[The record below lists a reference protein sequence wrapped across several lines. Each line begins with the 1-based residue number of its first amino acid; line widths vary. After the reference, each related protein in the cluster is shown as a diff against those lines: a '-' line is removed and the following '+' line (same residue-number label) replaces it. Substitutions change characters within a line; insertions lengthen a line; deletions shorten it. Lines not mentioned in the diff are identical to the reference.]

1 MSPWIE
7 TRLPRWPLYA
17 GIAVIVAGIV
27 VGYLLM
33 TGAVGGGGDPGEE
46 PETPGLVRSAATSE
60 STSAST
66 QSADERPSPLEVVSW
81 GHAKGQLAVVVRNES
96 GEPITAER
104 VRITALDSEGDVLT
118 STTGTPDDVC
128 CTIVGLPPGRYFGLF
143 ANLDP
148 TTLERTADVA
158 VEQVDEPVPGASKAA
173 LPAARIRVDGTRLQ
187 RLPDDTVVSAR
198 LTTRGSGLSGYVA
211 AQAFLVGR
219 DGRVVQVISGR
230 FYCFGPGQSRTVR
243 MQLLHAAP
251 EGVRL
256 DRVVAYPIPAGIPAH
271 VSWEC
276 R

>member
-17 GIAVIVAGIV
+17 GIGVIVAGIV

-33 TGAVGGGGDPGEE
+33 TGAVGGGEDPGEE
-46 PETPGLVRSAATSE
+46 PETPGLVRSAATSDSSE
-60 STSAST
+60 
-66 QSADERPSPLEVVSW
+66 SADEGPPALQVVSW

-104 VRITALDSEGDVLT
+104 VRITALDSAGDVLA

-148 TTLERTADVA
+148 MTLQRTADVA
-158 VEQVDEPVPGASKAA
+158 VERVPEAVAGASKAA
-173 LPAARIRVDGTRLQ
+173 LSAARIRVDGTRLQ
-187 RLPDDTVVSAR
+187 RLADDTVVSAR
-198 LTTRGSGLSGYVA
+198 LTTRGTGLSGYVA

-251 EGVRL
+251 PGVRL
-256 DRVVAYPIPAGIPAH
+256 DRVVAYVIPDGVPAY
-271 VSWEC
+271 VPGEC
-276 R
+276 RS